1 MPAIIQPHLVP
12 VQGPDQGVQAQDQVQ
27 AQPQAGVNPAQIGQL
42 QQQARQVIGQ
52 QPLRN
57 LGPAISTAQ
66 QRMEQAAAQWAQSA
80 PRRAIMPKTMV
91 LLMPP
96 HNNAVQIDSKMVEH
110 EIQALPRNERQA
122 AVENLPRV
130 MQERV
135 TNGHR
140 IWSEVSAGNLQG
152 PASMEDV
159 RDLMTFL
166 TAKGMEKGDGFS
178 EGAFN
183 IADPDHR
190 VRNFLDSCPEMYQ
203 RPSSHI
209 EGFQNA
215 PGGGHRGIDAHNIS
229 LPYGK
234 ATLLYG
240 SMNNGVN
247 GLQGDRLFLKMEE
260 HGCRLSSRWAPNRD
274 PHLADRPARFKDLG
288 QTLGHAMGFFRTV
301 LRGISGGRLFANAP
315 DSRKERIP
323 GDVSRNFKAILTA
336 LDRSGQGEVA
346 GILRQNDPLAT
357 AQGIRTMVANL
368 DQALARDNLPQDTRA
383 SLQGLRDNL
392 NARFD
397 HLNVR
402 IGNEVVL
409 DQEELNGTSA
419 LASTTNLMRATIN
432 SLLSVADAE
441 SLTPDRVEHFA
452 HQLAKAAT
460 NIDQLDAD
468 RSTALM
474 GNALRAAAEHLSPA
488 QREHLAALLNT
499 PQLKGM
505 MAGLL
510 DVMAMGGQPLGA
522 MDGPSLMVATSASRK
537 MSQLYLLLCTTS
549 GLGEPAIPHNATHQ
563 DMALV
568 RPILKAAGNEA
579 VLARHVRAADTTRTN
594 QAQLAQQAV
603 GMMNMGDARM
613 LAGPGTLAVGQ
624 FIEAIPRG
632 EVNREAIGTH
642 LLTGIQEDLARTTP
656 PDRIGLEGMPQQF
669 IADFLRNG
677 ILVNGQFFGAQGT
690 QIPMEEQRA
699 HVRAFVD
706 AVGGYEKAIQIA
718 RVVHQGRAADLLVSL
733 MADPGYGPLQNAHT
747 AMAGALHVP
756 ISPHTGRPS
765 TMAFSILVE
774 GDHASI
780 QLESSSQRVPQDHDS
795 PELGINSSVTF
806 TLQGLGTAN
815 PAVRLDDWD
824 ALFSS
829 TPRRRIADMDHANL
843 QSTAPAIDSRV
854 EAMMNGQ
861 PPIDRDAIT
870 AHLTQNL
877 ATELQR
883 PKTPGYRGLPDE
895 FIRDF
900 FRRPMVVNG
909 QTHGTHGGVDSFTE
923 AERSEHLDAFIQAVG
938 GENRARHIA
947 TMAYQNMP
955 GLMDESMRSDA
966 ALGTMETAYLLH
978 PAISLA
984 DYADFT
990 ITTQQ
995 DGSVD
1000 IHLDYRQQRGEADG
1014 YEFGKNGFL
1023 DFRLSNLDTGAPTVQ
1038 LQRWDMHYGTNAP
1051 RR

>member
-1 MPAIIQPHLVP
+1 MSLTIQPHLVP
-12 VQGPDQGVQAQDQVQ
+12 VHGPDQGVQAQDQVQ

-66 QRMEQAAAQWAQSA
+66 QRMEQAAAQWAQST

-96 HNNAVQIDSKMVEH
+96 QNNAVQIDSKMVEH
-110 EIQALPRNERQA
+110 EIKALPKNQRQA

-140 IWSEVSAGNLQG
+140 IWTEVNAGTLQG

-183 IADPDHR
+183 IADPDHHL
-190 VRNFLDSCPEMYQ
+190 RNFLDSCPEVYQ

-234 ATLLYG
+234 GTLLYG
-240 SMNNGVN
+240 GMNNGTN
-247 GLQGDRLFLKMEE
+247 GLQGDRLFLKMEA

-274 PHLADRPARFKDLG
+274 PQLAERPARFFKDLG

-301 LRGISGGRLFANAP
+301 LRGISGGKLFANAP

-323 GDVSRNFKAILTA
+323 GDVSKNFKAILTA

-368 DQALARDNLPQDTRA
+368 DQALAQNNLPQDTRA

-392 NARFD
+392 AARFD
-397 HLNVR
+397 HLDVR
-402 IGNEVVL
+402 IGNEIVL

-522 MDGPSLMVATSASRK
+522 MDEPSRMVATSASRK
-537 MSQLYLLLCTTS
+537 MSQLYLLLCTAS

-594 QAQLAQQAV
+594 QAQLAQQAA

-624 FIEAIPRG
+624 FVEAIQRG
-632 EVNREAIGTH
+632 EVNREAISTH
-642 LLTGIQEDLARTTP
+642 LLTGIQEDLANM
-656 PDRIGLEGMPQQF
+656 PDNGLEGLSGQF
-669 IADFLRNG
+669 VADFQRNG
-677 ILVNGQFFGAQGT
+677 ISVNGQFFGARGSN
-690 QIPMEEQRA
+690 IPVEEQRA
-699 HVRAFVD
+699 QVQAFIA
-706 AVGGYEKAIQIA
+706 AVGGQAKAQQIA
-718 RVVHQGRAADLLVSL
+718 RVTSQARLGDMLTALHQ
-733 MADPGYGPLQNAHT
+733 DPGYGPLQHEHTVNAGT
-747 AMAGALHVP
+747 LHLP
-756 ISPHTGRPS
+756 IAQTGRPS
-765 TMAFSILVE
+765 TMSFSILMHE
-774 GDHASI
+774 DNACI
-780 QLESSSQRVPQDHDS
+780 QVDSSSQRVPEDPDS
-795 PELGINSSVTF
+795 HELGMNSSFTF
-806 TLQGLGTAN
+806 TLQGLGT
-815 PAVRLDDWD
+815 PDPVVRLDDWD

-829 TPRRRIADMDHANL
+829 TPRRRIVDMDQANL
-843 QSTAPAIDSRV
+843 RRGPDFASDSRL
-854 EAMMNGQ
+854 EAMFDTQLPN
-861 PPIDRDAIT
+861 RDAIT
-870 AHLTQNL
+870 ARLT
-877 ATELQR
+877 TELTEELR
-883 PKTPGYRGLPDE
+883 TAKTPGYRGLPDE

-900 FRRPMVVNG
+900 FRRPLEVNG
-909 QTHGTHGGVDSFTE
+909 QTHGTHGGVNSFTE
-923 AERSEHLDAFIQAVG
+923 AERSDHLDAFIDAVG
-938 GENRARHIA
+938 GESQARHIA
-947 TMAYQNMP
+947 TMTYQNMF
-955 GLMDESMRSDA
+955 GLMDVVLTQDPAVGVMEEAFANHRSNFSTDIA
-966 ALGTMETAYLLH
+966 NL
-978 PAISLA
+978 S
-984 DYADFT
+984 
-990 ITTQQ
+990 ITTHQ
-995 DGSVD
+995 DGNVD
-1000 IHLDYRQQRGEADG
+1000 VHLDFRQQKGEADG

-1023 DFRLSNLDTGAPTVQ
+1023 DFRLSDLNTDAPAVQ
-1038 LQRWDMHYGTNAP
+1038 LQGWDMHYGTNAP
-1051 RR
+1051 RE